1 MKPPLPQAF
10 WVEEGRLLAGDHPAG
25 LNPAQL
31 RVRLA
36 KLLGAGINS
45 FIDLTAAGE
54 CTDYVPLLPSGIRH
68 QRLPLVD
75 HEVPQDASTM
85 TRVLTALQREL
96 DDGHRVYLHCRAG
109 IGRTGMA
116 IGCHLV
122 ERGQRGRQALET
134 LNQLWRQHVPPNHW
148 RHLPETEAQ
157 DAFIIRWQSSSLTV
171 DVPQL
176 DGATLAALPQEPPI
190 QPAPTVPMR
199 RSALRSLPLPL
210 RARARAALLGLAIGD
225 VLTAKLLGFP
235 KGETS
240 DDTAMA
246 LCTAESLVHCRGEF
260 EVRDQI
266 GRFQAWLAEGP
277 AAGAR
282 PAVRKAIALAS
293 WRRGPLTGSHDPQQ
307 SSPEALSRC
316 VPAAICFHADQPLA
330 IAVAADI
337 ARLTHQAP
345 LVVDSCRLF
354 TAMVHEALLGNS
366 REAVLGLAAR
376 WPAAPLKHELTLMAT
391 AWVQPP
397 SAPPPRADGILAV
410 LDLVVRTVARAGD
423 FRSGLVEVIR
433 HGVEIDVA
441 AAAYGQLAGALFS
454 MEGIPSEWRLGLAS
468 ADALAVLAD
477 RLLICRNDSLQ

>member
-25 LNPAQL
+25 QGPTQL

-36 KLLGAGINS
+36 KLLGAGVNS
-45 FIDLTAAGE
+45 FIDLTAPGE
-54 CTDYVPLLPSGIRH
+54 CSDYVPLLPAHVRH
-68 QRLPLVD
+68 QRLSLVD
-75 HEVPQDASTM
+75 HEVPQDPSTM
-85 TRVLTALQREL
+85 TLVLGALQREL
-96 DDGHRVYLHCRAG
+96 DDGRCVYLHCRAG

-157 DAFIIRWQSSSLTV
+157 DAFIIRWQSSALTV

-176 DGATLAALPQEPPI
+176 DTTALEVLQQESATPAAPV
-190 QPAPTVPMR
+190 VPMR

-210 RARARAALLGLAIGD
+210 RARARAALLGLALGD
-225 VLTAKLLGFP
+225 ALSAKALGLP

-246 LCTAESLVHCRGEF
+246 VCTAESLVHCRGEF

-277 AAGAR
+277 ATGAR

-316 VPAAICFHADQPLA
+316 APAAICFHADQSLA
-330 IAVAADI
+330 IAAAADI

-354 TAMVHEALLGNS
+354 TAMVHEALQGSS

-376 WPAAPLKHELTLMAT
+376 WPAAPLKHELRVLAA
-391 AWVQPP
+391 AWLQP
-397 SAPPPRADGILAV
+397 SAEAPLLTDGSLAV
-410 LDLVVRTVARAGD
+410 LDLVVRVVARAAD

-433 HGVEIDVA
+433 QGVEIDVA

-454 MEGIPSEWRLGLAS
+454 MEGIPVQWRVGLPS

>member
-25 LNPAQL
+25 ANPSQL

-36 KLLGAGINS
+36 KLLAAGINS
-45 FIDLTAAGE
+45 FIDLTAPGE
-54 CTDYVPLLPSGIRH
+54 CVDYVPLLTAGVRH
-68 QRLPLVD
+68 QRIALVD
-75 HEVPQDASTM
+75 HQVPEDPATM
-85 TRVLTALQREL
+85 TQVLSALQREL
-96 DDGHRVYLHCRAG
+96 DDGRRVYLHCRAG

-157 DAFIIRWQSSSLTV
+157 DAFIIRWQSNGQTV
-171 DVPQL
+171 DVPVL
-176 DGATLAALPQEPPI
+176 DAVTRSELAQAAA
-190 QPAPTVPMR
+190 APVAPVVPMR

-210 RARARAALLGLAIGD
+210 RARARASLLGLAIGD
-225 VLTAKLLGFP
+225 ALTAKTLGLP
-235 KGETS
+235 KGQTS

-246 LCTAESLVHCRGEF
+246 VCTAESLVHCRGEL

-266 GRFQAWLAEGP
+266 GRLQAWLAEGP

-293 WRRGPLTGSHDPQQ
+293 WRRAVLTGSHDPQQ
-307 SSPEALSRC
+307 ASPEALSRC
-316 VPAAICFHADQPLA
+316 VPAAICFHADQLLA
-330 IAVAADI
+330 IAAAADI

-354 TAMVHEALLGNS
+354 TAMLHEALQGQP

-376 WPAAPLKHELTLMAT
+376 WPAAPLKHELSTLAAT
-391 AWVQPP
+391 WVHAPGAAQP
-397 SAPPPRADGILAV
+397 RTDGILTV
-410 LDLVVRTVARAGD
+410 LDLVVRAVARAPD

-433 HGVEIDVA
+433 QGVEIDVA

-454 MEGIPSEWRLGLAS
+454 MEGIPAEWRIGLPD
-468 ADALAVLAD
+468 ADSLAVLAD

>member
-1 MKPPLPQAF
+1 LPQAF

-25 LNPAQL
+25 ANPSQL

-36 KLLGAGINS
+36 KLLAAGINS
-45 FIDLTAAGE
+45 FIDLTMPGE
-54 CTDYVPLLPSGIRH
+54 CVNYVPLLAAGIRY
-68 QRLPLVD
+68 QRIELVD
-75 HEVPQDASTM
+75 HQVPSDAALM
-85 TRVLTALQREL
+85 TQVLIALQREL
-96 DDGHRVYLHCRAG
+96 DEGRRVYLHCRAG

-157 DAFIIRWQSSSLTV
+157 DAFIIRWQPSGQTV
-171 DVPQL
+171 ELPTLDTETAPAAQAVP
-176 DGATLAALPQEPPI
+176 DRTAKPGAPV
-190 QPAPTVPMR
+190 VPMR

-225 VLTAKLLGFP
+225 ALTAKTLGLP
-235 KGETS
+235 KGQTS

-246 LCTAESLVHCRGEF
+246 VCVVESLVHCRGEF

-293 WRRGPLTGSHDPQQ
+293 WRRAALTGSHDPQQ

-316 VPAAICFHADQPLA
+316 APAAICFHEDQALA
-330 IAVAADI
+330 IAAAADI

-354 TAMVHEALLGNS
+354 TAMVHEAVQGKP

-376 WPAAPLKHELTLMAT
+376 WPAAPLKHELSALA
-391 AWVQPP
+391 ASWAHAPDAAQP
-397 SAPPPRADGILAV
+397 RTDGILSV
-410 LDLVVRTVARAGD
+410 LDLVVRAVARATD

-433 HGVEIDVA
+433 QGVEIDVA

-454 MEGIPSEWRLGLAS
+454 MEGIPAEWRIGLS
-468 ADALAVLAD
+468 DADSLAVLAD